1 MAENGTEVRLVRKQ
15 GDNRAQWHISDPP
28 CTCLIGADLTSPVR
42 ITADYDK
49 QGRAFLLPDMAF
61 LDESDVCGL
70 CRQSLK
76 SMERADME
84 RQRFK
89 EQQRGST

>member
-1 MAENGTEVRLVRKQ
+1 MAKNTTEVRLVRKR
-15 GDNRAQWHISDPP
+15 GGKRAQWHISNPQ
-28 CTCLIGADLTSPVR
+28 CTCWIGADLTFTVQT
-42 ITADYDK
+42 TAIYDK
-49 QGRAFLLPDMAF
+49 SERAFLLPGMAF
-61 LDESDVCGL
+61 IDESDVCGL

-89 EQQRGST
+89 EPARL